1 MQIKSLRLSI
11 VLIVLIWTDL
21 VFGQLPVT
29 RIYTDYNYTTAQYD
43 PPGTG
48 VLWDSQVNTPVA
60 QRPRNQ
66 HHLLGFV
73 WNGVT
78 YSTGIDDAK
87 LTNNG
92 VSFTATNFQAL
103 PLQNFIPSGTS
114 VFIQL
119 GERWDGVANGLT
131 GSYGS
136 NVNVLPAPFTA
147 PVGVAQVLTHGLQGL
162 DLGSAVTNIPTTSPL
177 TFNFGAITDPSQID
191 DNIPD
196 IIVTQMADAGGTSL
210 LDEIWFEDGAGNQVG
225 NILQISF
232 ASVPSLGNWYADFY
246 LPSNGSVTGLG
257 WINGSRPMRLWAAR
271 ASDFGLTDANFSEA
285 LVLKYHL
292 KGSSD
297 PAFIAYNT
305 NFITLAAANNDSA
318 TTMVDQSVNINV
330 LANDNPDSYPELSNF
345 SLSSNV
351 TAQGGTIFHTNGI
364 VNYTPP
370 PGFIGFDSFTYEIC
384 INVGSNTS
392 CDTADV
398 TIMVYQ
404 NNYTVC
410 SGKNITLNAYAP
422 ASGEYDYVWTLPGG
436 EIVSGTTATGVFSL
450 VVENANVENVGV
462 YELHI
467 SNVDAVT
474 EYYEYEIIVNLNRNC
489 NVIINPMIR
498 SMIKK

>member
-1 MQIKSLRLSI
+1 
-11 VLIVLIWTDL
+11 
-21 VFGQLPVT
+21 
-29 RIYTDYNYTTAQYD
+29 
-43 PPGTG
+43 
-48 VLWDSQVNTPVA
+48 
-60 QRPRNQ
+60 
-66 HHLLGFV
+66 
-73 WNGVT
+73 
-78 YSTGIDDAK
+78 
-87 LTNNG
+87 
-92 VSFTATNFQAL
+92 
-103 PLQNFIPSGTS
+103 
-114 VFIQL
+114 
-119 GERWDGVANGLT
+119 
-131 GSYGS
+131 
-136 NVNVLPAPFTA
+136 FTA

-162 DLGSAVTNIPTTSPL
+162 DLGSAVTNIPATSPL

-196 IIVTQMADAGGTSL
+196 IIVTQMAQPNNDF
-210 LDEIWFEDGAGNQVG
+210 DQIWFEDGNGIVVG
-225 NILQISF
+225 NVLQINF
-232 ASVPSLGNWYADFY
+232 NAVPHLGDWYADFY
-246 LPSNGSVTGLG
+246 VPTNGHVTAST
-257 WINGSRPMRLWAAR
+257 WVNGVRQIRLWAAR
-271 ASDFGLTDANFSEA
+271 ASDFGLTAANFSAA

-384 INVGSNTS
+384 IHVGSNTS

-410 SGKNITLNAYAP
+410 SGKNITLNACAP

-450 VVENANVENVGV
+450 V
-462 YELHI
+462 
-467 SNVDAVT
+467 
-474 EYYEYEIIVNLNRNC
+474 
-489 NVIINPMIR
+489 
-498 SMIKK
+498 